1 VATFSDHP
9 KREHASVDA
18 DGLPLA
24 HEDDRRSHEREGRAT
39 HAIGVRGL
47 KNRASEVIDRVT
59 RGERFLVT
67 RRAEFVA
74 VILSV
79 DESLEYVLA
88 HAEHFVAARHRA
100 RREHGFGE

>member
-1 VATFSDHP
+1 
-9 KREHASVDA
+9 
-18 DGLPLA
+18 
-24 HEDDRRSHEREGRAT
+24 
-39 HAIGVRGL
+39 
-47 KNRASEVIDRVT
+47 VIDRVA

-88 HAEHFVAARHRA
+88 HAKHFVAARHRA